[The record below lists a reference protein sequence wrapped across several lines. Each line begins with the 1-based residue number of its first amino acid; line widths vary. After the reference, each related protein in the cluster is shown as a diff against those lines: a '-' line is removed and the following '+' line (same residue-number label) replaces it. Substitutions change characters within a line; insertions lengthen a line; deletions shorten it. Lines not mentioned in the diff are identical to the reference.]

1 MFVIY
6 DVFLDSQVFYDKV
19 RRGAN
24 FNYIEVFLIG
34 IDLAYR
40 FKANFWNK
48 DSFYFYDQITT
59 EEVQDKI
66 TFVERN
72 NYTKVQMVYNEI

>member
-40 FKANFWNK
+40 FKANF
-48 DSFYFYDQITT
+48 
-59 EEVQDKI
+59 
-66 TFVERN
+66 
-72 NYTKVQMVYNEI
+72 